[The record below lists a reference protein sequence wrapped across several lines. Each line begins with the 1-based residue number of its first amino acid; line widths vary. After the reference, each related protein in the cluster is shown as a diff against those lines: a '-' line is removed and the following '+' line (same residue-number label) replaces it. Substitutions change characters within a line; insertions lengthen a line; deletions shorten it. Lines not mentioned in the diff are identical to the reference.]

1 MRSVNIGSLF
11 GLDDWRKEVFLT
23 GLHARYLQNRFPDV
37 DIGAAIPRMRPH
49 EGLFTGAVT
58 VTDTNIVQAILA
70 LRIFLPRLSLSVST
84 RERSSLRDNL
94 VPLGITRM
102 SAGSMTCVGGHTAAG
117 GAGAPQFEI
126 SDERSVA
133 DIMAMLKE
141 KGYQPVL
148 KDWMRI

>member
-1 MRSVNIGSLF
+1 
-11 GLDDWRKEVFLT
+11 
-23 GLHARYLQNRFPDV
+23 
-37 DIGAAIPRMRPH
+37 MRPH